1 MAPVIVVTVH
11 ITTKVIYDIYDGGIY
26 YADFQQVYDYQ
37 SMIKIV
43 YLPPEETDGEAE
55 YLSVHTVMQRIAQS
69 FPNFIIG
76 KNTDKEVGRK
86 LAQMGYERK
95 HKMNGTVYR
104 MEER

>member
-1 MAPVIVVTVH
+1 
-11 ITTKVIYDIYDGGIY
+11 
-26 YADFQQVYDYQ
+26 
-37 SMIKIV
+37 
-43 YLPPEETDGEAE
+43 
-55 YLSVHTVMQRIAQS
+55 MQRIAQS

-104 MEER
+104 MEEK